1 MSAASTGDHRA
12 CCEEYFLLK
21 VESVDRSP
29 MPRTRAASSR
39 SAQARAAAAHDRRH
53 PAPPESSS
61 ESARLA
67 TIERRQ
73 RTAAPSHITR
83 TPSERWRA
91 TLRAIPQRAGSRSG
105 SERPNEN
112 GDTER
117 RIDAVCGH
125 RRWWRWALVMGWANS
140 DPGCAR
146 SAPTRAPPRHAP
158 RVPKDASFVPLAGAR
173 ASLTEFL
180 LTAINWQPTTCWRGA
195 ENAT

>member
-125 RRWWRWALVMGWANS
+125 SR
-140 DPGCAR
+140 CAR
-146 SAPTRAPPRHAP
+146 QPGRALGLVSHLVCAHSAHPDAAPHAPPRNNKEVERSARLVIFAAH
-158 RVPKDASFVPLAGAR
+158 PKFLQLAIGYCCCCR
-173 ASLTEFL
+173 E
-180 LTAINWQPTTCWRGA
+180 AIERI
-195 ENAT
+195 

>member
-1 MSAASTGDHRA
+1 
-12 CCEEYFLLK
+12 
-21 VESVDRSP
+21 

-125 RRWWRWALVMGWANS
+125 SR
-140 DPGCAR
+140 CAR
-146 SAPTRAPPRHAP
+146 QPGRAPGPVSHLDCVRRVHPNDAPAMALRGDGLCSRWRVERFFAAHPKFLSLAIRFANRSSTRPPRAP
-158 RVPKDASFVPLAGAR
+158 RAR
-173 ASLTEFL
+173 TST
-180 LTAINWQPTTCWRGA
+180 TA
-195 ENAT
+195 ATAAR

>member
-1 MSAASTGDHRA
+1 
-12 CCEEYFLLK
+12 
-21 VESVDRSP
+21 

-125 RRWWRWALVMGWANS
+125 SRCARQPGRAPGPVSHLDCVRRVHPNDAPAMALRGRWTLLETESRAVFRCSPKVSVRTCTRAGWNRRRWLAVVPPPA
-140 DPGCAR
+140 GC
-146 SAPTRAPPRHAP
+146 
-158 RVPKDASFVPLAGAR
+158 
-173 ASLTEFL
+173 
-180 LTAINWQPTTCWRGA
+180 
-195 ENAT
+195 